1 MSSLASR
8 ARLAVRYGRGLVALR
23 RSDVL
28 LASFPRSGSTLLRS
42 VLASALDGGPSDP
55 DDGPEGGLGVAPF
68 QFEALNRA
76 MPELGVSDL
85 AGASRSDPPR
95 FVKTHRPRI
104 AAMSRPRS
112 VWLVRDPL
120 DALASY
126 HRYWTAR
133 VGAAP
138 VSPGRFLRDRRRGL
152 PRWIRHTQSWSRAD
166 LRLRYARLQADP
178 AGEAGRVLRLA
189 GLEVSPERLAA
200 AAAASRPEAVRRA
213 ALAGSDVLADGFVFA
228 ADRPAGTG
236 ADAFGASDRA
246 WAAERLRRAGLGAW
260 VS

>member
-1 MSSLASR
+1 MSSPASR
-8 ARLAVRYGRGLVALR
+8 ARLAVRYARGLVALR

-42 VLASALDGGPSDP
+42 VLASALG
-55 DDGPEGGLGVAPF
+55 DGPEDEPGF

-166 LRLRYARLQADP
+166 LRLRYARLRADP

-200 AAAASRPEAVRRA
+200 AAAASRPETVRQA

-228 ADRPAGTG
+228 ADRPSGAG
-236 ADAFGASDRA
+236 AEAFGASDRA